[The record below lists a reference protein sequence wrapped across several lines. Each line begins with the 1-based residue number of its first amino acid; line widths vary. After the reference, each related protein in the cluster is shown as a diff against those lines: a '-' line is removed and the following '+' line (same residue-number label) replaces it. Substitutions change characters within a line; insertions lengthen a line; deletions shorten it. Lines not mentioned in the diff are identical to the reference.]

1 MEEKSKV
8 KIIHPDIKSKIHT
21 IFNHYHITINLFNR
35 KIIVENLPLKHGKFL
50 HGYMNNNYK
59 FIVWESPDNKI
70 NEIPDNIRENEDYYI
85 WKKQYSR
92 IDLFR
97 KIKEICEKK
106 SDINK

>member
-1 MEEKSKV
+1 M
-8 KIIHPDIKSKIHT
+8 
-21 IFNHYHITINLFNR
+21 
-35 KIIVENLPLKHGKFL
+35 ENLPLKHGKFL

-59 FIVWESPDNKI
+59 FIVLESPDNKI

-106 SDINK
+106 SDIN

>member
-1 MEEKSKV
+1 
-8 KIIHPDIKSKIHT
+8 
-21 IFNHYHITINLFNR
+21 
-35 KIIVENLPLKHGKFL
+35 
-50 HGYMNNNYK
+50 MNNNYK

-70 NEIPDNIRENEDYYI
+70 NEMPDNIRENEDYYI